1 MRLPRLRILL
11 RFTNGKIASGRF
23 RDSKKM
29 EMKKISI
36 LLALCLPVLF
46 VGCNSDGVD
55 EVVEE
60 GKKITTIMIGSG
72 TRHQPMLQPRR

>member
-1 MRLPRLRILL
+1 
-11 RFTNGKIASGRF
+11 
-23 RDSKKM
+23 
-29 EMKKISI
+29 MKKISI